1 MQITTKLDKAKIQLH
16 LDHALNNALT
26 HIVENLVQYKL
37 NKNLPEVEDYQSMH
51 DWFSFDE
58 EKLGKVLEGK
68 VYSLVNFMTRGPFN
82 HNDPFGHSQPT
93 MGVDSS
99 IPRYQSQPQTTP
111 PVFVQPGFQQPYP
124 QQMTPMMNSRF
135 VQPNALSMPTTFQSP
150 FNPFNGIL
158 NPNASLIDHAKVK
171 KYLSETKSRPTVYTK
186 TNARPS
192 PLVIKDILDVCVSI
206 DPSGHYCL
214 AQTANRLDDGRFLM
228 LKCVNPNNNEL
239 VTKFYILYSCQERTY
254 ILGDTEKTVF
264 AKAYMLTGD
273 PVLSYGE
280 SKIPNEFMVDTSE
293 TKQETSA

>member
-16 LDHALNNALT
+16 LDHVLNNALT

-58 EKLGKVLEGK
+58 EKLGKALEEK
-68 VYSLVNFMTRGPFN
+68 VCSLVKFMPRGPFN

-93 MGVDSS
+93 MGIDSS
-99 IPRYQSQPQTTP
+99 IPRHQYQPQMIP
-111 PVFVQPGFQQPYP
+111 PVSMQVGFQQPYP

-135 VQPNALSMPTTFQSP
+135 VQPNTLSVPTTFQSP
-150 FNPFNGIL
+150 FNPFNGIP
-158 NPNASLIDHAKVK
+158 NPNASLIDHTKVK
-171 KYLSETKSRPTVYTK
+171 KYLSETKSRPTIYTK
-186 TNARPS
+186 TNARLS

-228 LKCVNPNNNEL
+228 LKCVNPNNNNL
-239 VTKFYILYSCQERTY
+239 DTKFYILYSCQEHTY

-264 AKAYMLTGD
+264 AKACMLTGD
-273 PVLSYGE
+273 LVLSYGE
-280 SKIPNEFMVDTSE
+280 SKISNELMVDT
-293 TKQETSA
+293 TDKD